1 MPAHQAAMTIDEFR
15 DWSRVS
21 RTRTYELIR
30 NGELPAVKA
39 GRRTLIRADA
49 AQAWLD
55 ALPSVRPVGER

>member
-1 MPAHQAAMTIDEFR
+1 MTINEFR
-15 DWSRVS
+15 ECMSIS

-30 NGELPAVKA
+30 SGELAAVKA

-55 ALPSVRPVGER
+55 ALPSVRPAGGR

>member
-1 MPAHQAAMTIDEFR
+1 MPTNHATMTINEFR
-15 DWSRVS
+15 DWSRIS

-30 NGELPAVKA
+30 TGELAAVKA

-55 ALPSVRPVGER
+55 ALPSARPAVER

>member
-1 MPAHQAAMTIDEFR
+1 MSDRAMMTINEFT
-15 DWSRVS
+15 DWGCVS

-30 NGELPAVKA
+30 TGELKAVKA

-55 ALPSVRPVGER
+55 ALPSARSAGRS